1 MEVSPTFFFD
11 AKKQVYEICVR
22 KNLLHFSKIPSTSI
36 DRRFINVLN
45 AAGIVHANRD
55 ERVSQYICI
64 KPQLARL
71 VLRCSVV
78 FETDLLFRLIVG
90 ELKS

>member
-1 MEVSPTFFFD
+1 MEVSPTFSFD
-11 AKKQVYEICVR
+11 AKKSKCAKFAFE
-22 KNLLHFSKIPSTSI
+22 NLLHFSKIPSASI
-36 DRRFINVLN
+36 DRRLINVLN

-71 VLRCSVV
+71 VLRCRVRNGSSISIN
-78 FETDLLFRLIVG
+78 RQ
-90 ELKS
+90 